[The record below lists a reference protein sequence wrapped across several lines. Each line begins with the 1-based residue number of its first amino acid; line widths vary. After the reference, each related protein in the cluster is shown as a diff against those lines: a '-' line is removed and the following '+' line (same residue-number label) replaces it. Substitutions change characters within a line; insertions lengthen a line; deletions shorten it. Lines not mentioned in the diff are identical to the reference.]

1 MNLIL
6 KFKEWGKHTDAV
18 TISCLTSGKFGL
30 GDKEI
35 FSLSL
40 SLKKI
45 DLLCSNFHAMHV
57 HCVTCINARNSTH
70 QIT

>member
-6 KFKEWGKHTDAV
+6 KEWGKHTDAV
-18 TISCLTSGKFGL
+18 TISCLMSAGKFGL

-57 HCVTCINARNSTH
+57 HCVTRINARNSTH